1 MLMRMMLI
9 MIRLMLMM
17 MILMTQL
24 LHWIL
29 LNDDDTTD
37 SASALNTTSGDGI
50 NVSSINTHHIECLTT
65 PFWIM
70 CNDLQFHGF
79 IFCWVSFVRR
89 KVVAISSWTSWGPV
103 LSSRVYQEVDQRF
116 VYLVSEVDHRFVYF
130 VAWHTGCHPRNR
142 LSGDAPRTDF
152 EDDAPVTGDFEL
164 EFCYDHRTPLHKIS

>member
-1 MLMRMMLI
+1 MLMVMMLI

-17 MILMTQL
+17 IILMTQL

-50 NVSSINTHHIECLTT
+50 NVSSINTHHIACLTT
-65 PFWIM
+65 PFWII

-89 KVVAISSWTSWGPV
+89 KVVAISSWNSWGPV
-103 LSSRVYQEVDQRF
+103 LNSRAYQQVDQRF

-142 LSGDAPRTDF
+142 LSEDAPRTDF
-152 EDDAPVTGDFEL
+152 EDDAPGTGDFG
-164 EFCYDHRTPLHKIS
+164 